1 MLEGFRLLLKYDY
14 VKGIFALSCLF
25 MVEVTILDYAMKV
38 IVIMVG
44 LPFAAVYARSV
55 SPLCH
60 WASVARA
67 SLQNNPNP

>member
-38 IVIMVG
+38 IVIMTG
-44 LPFAAVYARSV
+44 LPFAAVHAHSV
-55 SPLCH
+55 SPLCR
-60 WASVARA
+60 WASVARTA
-67 SLQNNPNP
+67 LQNNPNP